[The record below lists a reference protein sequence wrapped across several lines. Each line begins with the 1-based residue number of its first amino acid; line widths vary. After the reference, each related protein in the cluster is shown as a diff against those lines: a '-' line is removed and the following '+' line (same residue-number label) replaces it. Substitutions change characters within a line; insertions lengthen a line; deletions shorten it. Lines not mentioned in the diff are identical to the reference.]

1 MKLGTW
7 PDSLLK
13 KFLRVSATP
22 EMHLGGRHLEFKMAT
37 CFHVKPV
44 KLDII
49 FAINF
54 SLKLV
59 KVSILTIKHL

>member
-1 MKLGTW
+1 MKLDTW
-7 PDSLLK
+7 PDKQLT

-22 EMHLGGRHLEFKMAT
+22 KMHHDGRHLEFQNGDRFSCKT
-37 CFHVKPV
+37 CLAGYH
-44 KLDII
+44 

-59 KVSILTIKHL
+59 EVSTLTIKHL